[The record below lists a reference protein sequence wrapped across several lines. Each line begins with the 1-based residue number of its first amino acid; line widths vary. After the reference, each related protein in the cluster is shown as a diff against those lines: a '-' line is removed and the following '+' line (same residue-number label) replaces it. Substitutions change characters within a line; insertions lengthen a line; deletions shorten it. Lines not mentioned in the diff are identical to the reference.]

1 MDAAK
6 CTKARGN
13 ESDYGKKEAIGTI
26 TGSSPVGD
34 VVKGAIDQALAY
46 FSESRTLEA
55 KPGFIYGFIVESES
69 GKRIGVVLKQKGTSN
84 FLKDIKDPRRTI
96 EQNFGRC

>member
-26 TGSSPVGD
+26 TGSSPVD
-34 VVKGAIDQALAY
+34 YVVKGAIDQALAY

-55 KPGFIYGFIVESES
+55 KPGFNDTRTVYGPPGLLLTRS
-69 GKRIGVVLKQKGTSN
+69 G
-84 FLKDIKDPRRTI
+84 PRRKRCL
-96 EQNFGRC
+96 GRLLTHS